1 MKPMQTTATAKTAAT
16 FQLSQGAH
24 SLMRLRIVSL
34 PVDSKRLTLARAA
47 VVRYHLK
54 YTLSQEGSMEELAI
68 GEVARRAGIRPS
80 ALRYYDSIGLLPAP
94 KRVSGRR
101 RYDEST
107 VQMLRVV
114 QLAQQAGFTVAEIQ
128 TLLHGFAPDTPPA
141 ARWQALAKQKIV
153 ELDALIVRAQQM
165 RYILENGL
173 NCGCLRL
180 EDCAVAL
187 EHGCCVE

>member
-1 MKPMQTTATAKTAAT
+1 
-16 FQLSQGAH
+16 
-24 SLMRLRIVSL
+24 
-34 PVDSKRLTLARAA
+34 
-47 VVRYHLK
+47 
-54 YTLSQEGSMEELAI
+54 MEELAI

-80 ALRYYDSIGLLPAP
+80 ALRYYESIGLLPAP

-114 QLAQQAGFTVAEIQ
+114 QLAQHAGFTVAEVQ

-141 ARWQALAKQKIV
+141 ARWQPLAQQKIA

-165 RYILENGL
+165 KVILETGL

-180 EDCAVAL
+180 EDCTVAL
-187 EHGCCVE
+187 ERGCCVE

>member
-1 MKPMQTTATAKTAAT
+1 
-16 FQLSQGAH
+16 
-24 SLMRLRIVSL
+24 
-34 PVDSKRLTLARAA
+34 
-47 VVRYHLK
+47 
-54 YTLSQEGSMEELAI
+54 MEELAI

-80 ALRYYDSIGLLPAP
+80 ALRYYESIGLLPAP

-101 RYDEST
+101 RYNQST

-141 ARWQALAKQKIV
+141 ARWQPLAQQKIA

-165 RYILENGL
+165 KLILETGL

-187 EHGCCVE
+187 ERGGCVE